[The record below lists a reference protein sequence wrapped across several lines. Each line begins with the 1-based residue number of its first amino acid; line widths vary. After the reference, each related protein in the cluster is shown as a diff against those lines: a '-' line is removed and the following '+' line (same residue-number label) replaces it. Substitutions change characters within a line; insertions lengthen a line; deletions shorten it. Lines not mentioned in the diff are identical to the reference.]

1 MTRWDRKSFCSDEE
15 YIVYLEGLLDE
26 YERLF
31 QVYEETERCYKKMME
46 HSEKMFK
53 LYDRMTTLF
62 EEAIKDDD
70 DEQ

>member
-1 MTRWDRKSFCSDEE
+1 MTRRDRKSFGSDEE

-26 YERLF
+26 YEQSF
-31 QVYEETERCYKKMME
+31 QAYEETEKYYKKMME